1 MSSFHEL
8 NFKDIDG
15 NDMSFEKFKDKV
27 VYVTNVASAWGFTR
41 RHYTELQEL
50 QVFGFPCNQFK
61 NQEPKEEAE
70 IKKFC
75 SENYNVS
82 FTLMSKSDVNGD
94 NRNNVYQWLKNA
106 VKDDS
111 DIKWNFSRIFL
122 IDRSGTKVQQFDGY
136 HRKGPSELIPHI
148 EELLSSSGNKK

>member
-50 QVFGFPCNQFK
+50 QEHYNDDGFEVIGFPCNQFK
-61 NQEPKEEAE
+61 NQEPKE
-70 IKKFC
+70 K
-75 SENYNVS
+75 
-82 FTLMSKSDVNGD
+82 T
-94 NRNNVYQWLKNA
+94 
-106 VKDDS
+106 KD
-111 DIKWNFSRIFL
+111 FSRI
-122 IDRSGTKVQQFDGY
+122 SGVGV
-136 HRKGPSELIPHI
+136 GV
-148 EELLSSSGNKK
+148 